1 MAKPNTMGEIMK
13 MLIKLC
19 LVLSVMV
26 ALCGTAFAENATRE
40 ECITMAKQAAEMI
53 QQGQDAALA
62 EIAKSDG
69 KFVWKDSYVFV
80 MNLKGKMLAHPF
92 MPGLTRMDSLLAV
105 PDKNLEKPKMIFVDF
120 VTLAASKGEGWVEY
134 LWPRPNETAASP
146 KVTYIYRV
154 PGTDLLTGAGYYK

>member
-1 MAKPNTMGEIMK
+1 MK
-13 MLIKLC
+13 RFIKLC
-19 LVLSVMV
+19 LMV
-26 ALCGTAFAENATRE
+26 SLVSALAGTAFAGTATRE
-40 ECITMAKQAAEMI
+40 ECVTMAKQAAELI
-53 QQGQDAALA
+53 LQGQDAALA

-80 MNLKGKMLAHPF
+80 MNFKGKMLAHPF

-105 PDKNLEKPKMIFVDF
+105 SDKNLEKPKMIFVDF
-120 VTLAASKGEGWVEY
+120 VTLAATKGEGWVDY
-134 LWPRPNETAASP
+134 LWPKPNETAAVP